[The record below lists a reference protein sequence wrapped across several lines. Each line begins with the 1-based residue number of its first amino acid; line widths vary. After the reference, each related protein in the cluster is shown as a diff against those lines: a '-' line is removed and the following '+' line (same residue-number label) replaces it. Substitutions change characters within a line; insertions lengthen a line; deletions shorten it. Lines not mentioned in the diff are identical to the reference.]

1 MTAAEIQAL
10 NTKALLAYFN
20 KLTGKNVKRFAS
32 HADGLRRTLAAQTK
46 QNAGGTVG
54 STPGAA
60 QKAAEVLTKS
70 GAVRKPR
77 VVKAKAPKPKLAKA
91 RTVRGSASDTIGR
104 PKLDFIV
111 QLTEANASSKP
122 QELSDR
128 MKLIVYL
135 RKTTMQHKGKELAQ
149 AARFSVIE
157 AQDDFKGINMKGVVQ
172 KLADKG
178 WVEKVS
184 LA

>member
-10 NTKALLAYFN
+10 NPKALLAYFN
-20 KLTGKNVKRFAS
+20 KLTGKSVKRFAS
-32 HADGLRRTLAAQTK
+32 QKDGLKRTLAAQVK
-46 QNAGGTVG
+46 QNASGGAVA

-60 QKAAEVLTKS
+60 QAASDTLTKK
-70 GAVRKPR
+70 GATRKPR
-77 VVKAKAPKPKLAKA
+77 VAKVKLAKA

-104 PKLDFIV
+104 PKIDYIV
-111 QLTEANASSKP
+111 QLTEANAKSKP

-135 RKTTMQHKGKELAQ
+135 RKTTMQHEGKERKQ

-178 WVEKVS
+178 WVEK
-184 LA
+184 LDL